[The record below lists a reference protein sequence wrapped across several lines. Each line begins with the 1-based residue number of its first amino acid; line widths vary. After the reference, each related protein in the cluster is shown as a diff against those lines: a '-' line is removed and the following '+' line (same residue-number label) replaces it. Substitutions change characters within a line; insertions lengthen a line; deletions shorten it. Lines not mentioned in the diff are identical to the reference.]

1 MIYHELL
8 NYHDISLMSYSQI
21 TINHDLGI
29 MRPFLKR
36 AIFLGFQPASHRG
49 PAAGYAPSQ
58 VSREAPAVA
67 AQKECGWRSG
77 FQSHKHGGFKPN
89 KHGISKI

>member
-1 MIYHELL
+1 
-8 NYHDISLMSYSQI
+8 MSYSQI

-36 AIFLGFQPASHRG
+36 ASHRG